1 MVLKDLPPAHLAVVD
16 KWLKFSQDHREA
28 LLKGRFTAHHP
39 EMCYPV
45 LEGESASERV
55 VVVYSDAAFA
65 DLGSVTKPV
74 YLVNATGAKGLNVE
88 LAAKPKAVELFDV
101 FGQPAGTCSPAAGL
115 ARIPV
120 PASGHAKIVW

>member
-1 MVLKDLPPAHLAVVD
+1 MMPPAHLAVVD

-45 LEGESASERV
+45 LEGESDAEKV

-65 DLGSVTKPV
+65 DLGKLTKPTW
-74 YLVNATGAKGLNVE
+74 LVNATAHDGLVVMRDGRPQ
-88 LAAKPKAVELFDV
+88 KVDV
-101 FGQPAGTCSPAAGL
+101 RKSDFIL
-115 ARIPV
+115 I
-120 PASGHAKIVW
+120 K